1 MQTQVETLGSQAKN
15 IRIIIFKNLSTD
27 INQPHTIAET
37 NSTDEV
43 QANCWKKFLRR
54 EKSESGVVISYDLK
68 CPVFKKN
75 HESYKKE
82 QENVTNTK
90 EKNDLI
96 ETELEWAHMLVLG
109 DKTLKQPF

>member
-43 QANCWKKFLRR
+43 QANC
-54 EKSESGVVISYDLK
+54 
-68 CPVFKKN
+68 
-75 HESYKKE
+75 
-82 QENVTNTK
+82 
-90 EKNDLI
+90 
-96 ETELEWAHMLVLG
+96 
-109 DKTLKQPF
+109 